1 MCIGLCYDNACVVM
15 YWPDWSETDGAKQV
29 AAVWGEEKSSEKQQR
44 SSKATVGTITILLL
58 CLSLFHI
65 VTHRGIIAQ
74 RLGQPLIH
82 LIQHSNK
89 PQLHSNYYLAETA
102 ARTRSHLWCWCRH
115 KRDNKAVVHSRWKYP
130 WLLKGNRGY
139 LLIFIWRVWRDIW
152 VVFFYLNKQK
162 SNKNAKNLGI
172 TVTTNTDKKQQ
183 NKEKKK
189 TELFAWG

>member
-1 MCIGLCYDNACVVM
+1 M
-15 YWPDWSETDGAKQV
+15 
-29 AAVWGEEKSSEKQQR
+29 
-44 SSKATVGTITILLL
+44 
-58 CLSLFHI
+58 
-65 VTHRGIIAQ
+65 THRGIIAQ

-102 ARTRSHLWCWCRH
+102 ARTRSHLWCWCKH
-115 KRDNKAVVHSRWKYP
+115 KRDNKAVVHSRCKHP

-152 VVFFYLNKQK
+152 VGFFFLNKQK

-189 TELFAWG
+189 PSCSPEVKADCSVSAVKCPSQPNLVGFIYFTLTC